1 LCYKSKKFKKDNYFV
16 LYDLTDNVVCYFDNF
31 EELSK
36 LISYRLSD
44 LVHEYNR
51 YNTNNITVIIDNQK
65 YKLATFN

>member
-1 LCYKSKKFKKDNYFV
+1 MNYKSKNFKKDNYFV
-16 LYDLTDNVVCYFDNF
+16 LYDLRDNVVCYFDNF

-36 LISYRLSD
+36 MISYRLSD